1 MFHCS
6 YNGKWP
12 LAFVHAW
19 VPCSSRCYSCC
30 IVLLSNSLVHGQA
43 IQQDGGVK
51 KQGIVTKWR
60 RVKLWCG
67 QSYSPLGCFN
77 ALTCVEDDRR
87 CVSLVVLCNDPAR
100 VMTLGRGVIMW
111 VLWLWIDW
119 RPSRAAVLKLKSR
132 ILQKS
137 NLLLYF
143 RTNVEFNWRE
153 EKRSKSL
160 SCGVGADD
168 IGLWCAIGRGI

>member
-1 MFHCS
+1 MFQRMLQLLYSATQQQSCS
-6 YNGKWP
+6 WTSYPAGRGSGKNKALW
-12 LAFVHAW
+12 HEDAW
-19 VPCSSRCYSCC
+19 SFHVGKVIHR
-30 IVLLSNSLVHGQA
+30 LVAWMH
-43 IQQDGGVK
+43 
-51 KQGIVTKWR
+51 
-60 RVKLWCG
+60 L
-67 QSYSPLGCFN
+67 P
-77 ALTCVEDDRR
+77 ALRMTAD
-87 CVSLVVLCNDPAR
+87 VSLVVLCNDPAR

-119 RPSRAAVLKLKSR
+119 RPSWVAVLKLKSR

-168 IGLWCAIGRGI
+168 IGLWCAIGRRI